1 MRIPNLFVEIFAL
14 TFLDTFIFHY
24 LNVLFAMSRFAKV
37 QIPIFW
43 QMNELEIY
51 SVFPK
56 KTNLTN
62 CVDILWLSLMRQI
75 AVTSYRITMFINESI
90 SQELFCKIVIKAYY
104 VLCLKFDYGYRG
116 YYSPVDVCPNN
127 KNCHV

>member
-14 TFLDTFIFHY
+14 TFLDTFIFHL

-51 SVFPK
+51 GVFPLK
-56 KTNLTN
+56 DQFNKL
-62 CVDILWLSLMRQI
+62 CRHFWLSLM
-75 AVTSYRITMFINESI
+75 S
-90 SQELFCKIVIKAYY
+90 
-104 VLCLKFDYGYRG
+104 GYQLSNNNG
-116 YYSPVDVCPNN
+116 YQ
-127 KNCHV
+127 

>member
-14 TFLDTFIFHY
+14 TFLDTFIFHL

-51 SVFPK
+51 GVFPK
-56 KTNLTN
+56 KYQLNKLCRHFMAVTNETN
-62 CVDILWLSLMRQI
+62 CGYQLS
-75 AVTSYRITMFINESI
+75 NNN
-90 SQELFCKIVIKAYY
+90 
-104 VLCLKFDYGYRG
+104 GYQ
-116 YYSPVDVCPNN
+116 
-127 KNCHV
+127 